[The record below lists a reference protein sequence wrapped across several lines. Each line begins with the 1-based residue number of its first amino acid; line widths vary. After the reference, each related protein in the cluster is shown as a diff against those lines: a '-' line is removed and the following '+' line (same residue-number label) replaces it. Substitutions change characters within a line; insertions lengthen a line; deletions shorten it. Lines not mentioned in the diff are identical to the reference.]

1 MYTYFAGLPK
11 AISSSFS
18 TKLWEK
24 GTKRG
29 GEDRQREEGGSKGGK
44 EEEGREKHGIK
55 PRGSQGGRRKEDKE
69 RGMKGM
75 G

>member
-29 GEDRQREEGGSKGGK
+29 GEDRQRVEGGSQGGK

-55 PRGSQGGRRKEDKE
+55 PGGRRKEDKE
-69 RGMKGM
+69 RGTD
-75 G
+75 